1 MSFQKNKKFKNLLLT
16 SSVFNALI
24 SKSSINFSYW
34 VDVDI
39 AFQKKFQNTKNK
51 IHQKGKHI
59 WTRGPKCK
67 ERKTVRD
74 QSDFGLLS
82 HQVCLE
88 TKQLG
93 GKRQIILSINNEGI
107 SHIKRE
113 GN

>member
-1 MSFQKNKKFKNLLLT
+1 
-16 SSVFNALI
+16 
-24 SKSSINFSYW
+24 
-34 VDVDI
+34 
-39 AFQKKFQNTKNK
+39 
-51 IHQKGKHI
+51 
-59 WTRGPKCK
+59 
-67 ERKTVRD
+67 VRD

-82 HQVCLE
+82 HKVCLE

>member
-1 MSFQKNKKFKNLLLT
+1 
-16 SSVFNALI
+16 
-24 SKSSINFSYW
+24 
-34 VDVDI
+34 
-39 AFQKKFQNTKNK
+39 
-51 IHQKGKHI
+51 
-59 WTRGPKCK
+59 
-67 ERKTVRD
+67 VRD

-93 GKRQIILSINNEGI
+93 GKRQIILSINNEEI